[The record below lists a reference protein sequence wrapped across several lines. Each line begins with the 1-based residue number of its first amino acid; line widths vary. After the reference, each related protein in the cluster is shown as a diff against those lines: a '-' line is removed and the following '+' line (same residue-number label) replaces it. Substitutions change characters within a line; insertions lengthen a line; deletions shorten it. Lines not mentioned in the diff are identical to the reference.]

1 MHCCIPT
8 PTTDNNT
15 SAGMI
20 WVTLSVGRSAAN
32 HQGIVREFH
41 IVWRVITLIYYTA
54 CQLAVAQCSVIG
66 PVCVDCACLQRV
78 GGRAG
83 GRCPNL
89 TSASARAVF
98 ASLWALFLCLPG
110 FKEQPWF
117 DGWGN
122 ILHDTCVQETWV
134 QLLLIPI
141 WVTDGCGRKDIWPSC
156 SSASVKVLPRLA
168 RSSPWRRQSVTLNWD
183 EHFYFYL
190 PSFIWAPG
198 IANNEFKLR

>member
-32 HQGIVREFH
+32 RQGIVREFH

-66 PVCVDCACLQRV
+66 PVCVDCAYLQRV
-78 GGRAG
+78 G

-98 ASLWALFLCLPG
+98 ASLWALFCVCQDLKNSLGSMVEATYFMILVSRKPG
-110 FKEQPWF
+110 FSCCWYPYES
-117 DGWGN
+117 
-122 ILHDTCVQETWV
+122 LMVV
-134 QLLLIPI
+134 A
-141 WVTDGCGRKDIWPSC
+141 GRTSGQVAP
-156 SSASVKVLPRLA
+156 L
-168 RSSPWRRQSVTLNWD
+168 RQ
-183 EHFYFYL
+183 
-190 PSFIWAPG
+190 
-198 IANNEFKLR
+198 